1 MERFPAPELLQGTG
15 SCSGFLKSFP
25 ILAELRTFTAH
36 ITLNSFI
43 MPGFEFFGP
52 EERKEVNDVLET
64 GILMRYGF
72 DGPRKGIWK
81 AKELET
87 AICETFGCRHAQLVS
102 SGTAALTTAMSALG
116 IGYGDEVIL
125 PSFTFVAS
133 FEAVLSVG
141 AIPVLVDVDETLT
154 LNPTAVRNAITPK
167 TKCVMPVHMCGSMAD
182 MDALLEIC
190 REHKLLLLEDACQSI
205 GGTYKGKKLGTIGNA
220 GTFSFDF
227 VKTITCAEGGV
238 VMTNDENIYIKSDG
252 YTDHG
257 HDHKGV
263 DRGADLHPFIGY
275 NFRISELHAAVG
287 LAQIKKLDTFLAIQK
302 KNHETLKNYLSAIP
316 EVSFRKIPDPSGD
329 SRTFLSWFLP
339 TPELM
344 QAVVAELK
352 AQNILAG
359 NFYWY
364 DNNWHYIRRWD
375 HLKNSVTLNALHPEL
390 KAAVMHHATKDFV
403 ESDAILSR
411 CISTAIS
418 LSWTEEQLNA
428 KGEQLAGVIR
438 KVLSKQGVTA

>member
-1 MERFPAPELLQGTG
+1 
-15 SCSGFLKSFP
+15 
-25 ILAELRTFTAH
+25 
-36 ITLNSFI
+36 
-43 MPGFEFFGP
+43 MPGFELFGA

-81 AKELET
+81 AQELEK
-87 AICETFGCRHAQLVS
+87 AITEVFGCTHAHLTS
-102 SGTAALTTAMSALG
+102 SGTAALTTAMSALNVG
-116 IGYGDEVIL
+116 AGDEVIM

-141 AIPVLVDVDETLT
+141 AVPVLVDVDETLT
-154 LNPTAVRNAITPK
+154 LSPAAVRAAITPK

-182 MDALLEIC
+182 LDALKTIC
-190 REHKLLLLEDACQSI
+190 TEHNLILLEDACQSI
-205 GGTYKGKKLGTIGNA
+205 GGTYKGKALGTIGHA

-227 VKTITCAEGGV
+227 VKTITCGEGGV
-238 VMTNDENIYIKSDG
+238 VMTNSEDVWTKCDG

-287 LAQIKKLDTFLAIQK
+287 LAQIRKLDTFLSLQRKHNKALRAYL
-302 KNHETLKNYLSAIP
+302 ETIP
-316 EVSFRKIPDPSGD
+316 EVSFRKVPDEAGD
-329 SRTFLSWFLP
+329 SCSFLSWFLP
-339 TPELM
+339 TEELTK
-344 QAVVAELK
+344 AVIAEMK
-352 AQNILAG
+352 EQGILAG

-364 DNNWHYIRRWD
+364 ANNWHYISKWD
-375 HLKNSVTLNALHPEL
+375 HLKNATTLNRLSDVQQNALL
-390 KAAVMHHATKDFV
+390 KLKETSFAASDAVM
-403 ESDAILSR
+403 SR

-418 LSWTEEQLNA
+418 LLWTEEQIKE
-428 KGEQLAGVIR
+428 KGEKMVAAIK
-438 KVLSKQGVTA
+438 KVLTSATVHA

>member
-1 MERFPAPELLQGTG
+1 
-15 SCSGFLKSFP
+15 
-25 ILAELRTFTAH
+25 
-36 ITLNSFI
+36 
-43 MPGFEFFGP
+43 MPGFELFGA

-81 AKELET
+81 AQELEK
-87 AICETFGCRHAQLVS
+87 AITEVFGCTHAHLTS
-102 SGTAALTTAMSALG
+102 SGTAALTTAMSALN
-116 IGYGDEVIL
+116 IGAGDEVIM

-141 AIPVLVDVDETLT
+141 AVPVLVDVDETLT
-154 LNPTAVRNAITPK
+154 LSPAAVRAAITPK

-182 MDALLEIC
+182 LDALKMIC
-190 REHKLLLLEDACQSI
+190 TEHNLILLEDACQSI
-205 GGTYKGKKLGTIGNA
+205 GGTYKGQALGTIGHA

-227 VKTITCAEGGV
+227 VKTITCGEGGV
-238 VMTNDENIYIKSDG
+238 VMTNSEDVWTKCDG

-287 LAQIKKLDTFLAIQK
+287 LAQIRKLDTFLSLQR
-302 KNHETLKNYLSAIP
+302 KNNKALRAYLESIP
-316 EVSFRKIPDPSGD
+316 EVSFRKVPDEAGD
-329 SRTFLSWFLP
+329 SCSFLSWFLP
-339 TPELM
+339 TEALTK
-344 QAVVAELK
+344 AVIAEMK
-352 AQNILAG
+352 EQGILAG

-364 DNNWHYIRRWD
+364 ANNWHYISKWD
-375 HLKNSVTLNALHPEL
+375 HLKNATTLNRLSDVQQNALL
-390 KAAVMHHATKDFV
+390 KLKNTSFAASDAVM
-403 ESDAILSR
+403 SR

-418 LSWTEEQLNA
+418 LLWTEEQIKE
-428 KGEQLAGVIR
+428 KGEKMVAVIK
-438 KVLSKQGVTA
+438 KVLANATVHA